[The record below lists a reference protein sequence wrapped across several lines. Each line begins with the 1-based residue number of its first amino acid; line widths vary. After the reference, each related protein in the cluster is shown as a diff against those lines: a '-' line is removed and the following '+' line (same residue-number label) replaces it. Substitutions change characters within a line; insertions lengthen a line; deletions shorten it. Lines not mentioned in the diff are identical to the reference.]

1 MQGKQLRKLEAELW
15 RAADQLRANSKLT
28 ASEYS
33 MPVLGLIFLRHAYNR
48 FQKVKI
54 EVEKDLTVHPQRG
67 RRPVTKKDFEER
79 NAMFLPE
86 KAQFD
91 YLVSLPESA
100 DIGEAID
107 NAMKLIE
114 DEYDNLKGV
123 LPKNFSIFSKDLLR
137 ELLRIFN
144 KEVLQK
150 AEGDLFGKIYE
161 YFLNKFAMTGAQEGG
176 EFFTPMSLVQTIVN
190 VIEPGHGIVFDP
202 ACGSAGMFVQTGYF
216 IESEGL
222 KPAEKVTFYGQEKA
236 ELNTKLAKMNLAV
249 HGLEGNI
256 QEGNTFY
263 EDKHDLVG
271 GADFVMANPPFN
283 VDGVDKAKDA
293 VKRDPRLILDGKVNL
308 PKNDNA
314 NYLWIQYFYNY
325 LKPTGRAGFVM
336 ASSASDAGHSEKD
349 IREKLVK
356 TGAVDVMMAIGN
368 NFFYTRSLPC
378 TLWFFDRAKESGHD
392 FEDLEMNRI
401 NNRKQK
407 ACISFNQRNRVL
419 MLDARKIYRKVT
431 SKVNDFSPEQL
442 QNLICI
448 VNLYR
453 GNAKKFES
461 TVKSYLQTSAD
472 LARETAEATGEL
484 QKQLQKVLKTL
495 GEYCLKQD
503 SQDVMINKIIPEW
516 DELQGEA
523 NTIYGLQNKLIA
535 DIALLD
541 NPANPTLEKIVT
553 QTKAL
558 RKPQDKFIKQLL
570 DAISTAAKAY
580 QLSKN
585 KDWKELGLKEQ
596 LDQLKALQQQ
606 LSGNPDEE
614 EPGLLHETE
623 YFYKQAHW
631 LTSRFPDGV
640 YTDVEGLC
648 KVVTQKEI
656 EAKDWSLSPGRYVGV
671 DTTAEEDFDYEERLN
686 EIHIE
691 LEGLNEE
698 AIHLANQI
706 QNTIKEIV

>member
-28 ASEYS
+28 ATEYS

-48 FQKVKI
+48 FQKVKV
-54 EVEKDLTVHPQRG
+54 EVEKTLPSHPQRG
-67 RRPVTKKDFEER
+67 KRPLTKKDFEEQ
-79 NAMFLPE
+79 NSMFLPE
-86 KAQFD
+86 KSQFD
-91 YLVSLPESA
+91 YLVYLPESA

-190 VIEPGHGIVFDP
+190 VIEPDHGIVFDP

-236 ELNTKLAKMNLAV
+236 DLNTKLAKMNLAV

-271 GADFVMANPPFN
+271 SADFVMANPPFN

-293 VKRDPRLILDGKVNL
+293 VKKDPRLILDGKVNL

-356 TGAVDVMMAIGN
+356 TGSVDVMMAIGN

-378 TLWFFDRAKESGHD
+378 TLWFFDRAKEKD
-392 FEDLEMNRI
+392 EAKKD
-401 NNRKQK
+401 K
-407 ACISFNQRNRVL
+407 VL

-453 GNAKKFES
+453 GNTKKFES
-461 TVKSYLQTSAD
+461 TVKSYLQSSAD
-472 LARETAEATGEL
+472 LAKETAEATTEL
-484 QKQLQKVLKTL
+484 QKQLQKVLKTVNDFATKYAK
-495 GEYCLKQD
+495 ENEEAQAFVD
-503 SQDVMINKIIPEW
+503 SLNIE
-516 DELQGEA
+516 ETA
-523 NTIYGLQNKLIA
+523 SIYEQQNKLIA
-535 DIALLD
+535 EAKKAKADIEV
-541 NPANPTLEKIVT
+541 LESIAHLC
-553 QTKAL
+553 KAL
-558 RKPQDKFIKQLL
+558 RKPQDKLIKQLL
-570 DAISTAAKAY
+570 DAISTSAKEY

-585 KDWKELGLKEQ
+585 KDWKELNIKEQ
-596 LDQLKALQQQ
+596 LDQLKTLQQQ

-631 LTSRFPDGV
+631 LTSRFPEGV

-671 DTTAEEDFDYEERLN
+671 DTSTDEEFDYEERLN

-698 AIHLANQI
+698 AVRLAEMISENYKQI
-706 QNTIKEIV
+706 V

>member
-48 FQKVKI
+48 FLKAK
-54 EVEKDLTVHPQRG
+54 EDVEKSLPYHPQRG
-67 RRPVTKKDFEER
+67 RRPVTKQDFEEQ
-79 NAMFLPE
+79 NAMFLPD

-100 DIGEAID
+100 EIGEAID

-114 DEYDNLKGV
+114 EEYENLNGV
-123 LPKNFSIFSKDLLR
+123 LPKNFSILSKDLLR

-190 VIEPGHGIVFDP
+190 VIEPDHGIVFDP

-236 ELNTKLAKMNLAV
+236 ELNTKLAKMNLTV
-249 HGLEGNI
+249 HGLEGKI
-256 QEGNTFY
+256 FEGNTFY
-263 EDKHDLVG
+263 EDKHNLVG

-283 VDGVDKAKDA
+283 VDGVDKAKDV
-293 VKRDPRLILDGKVNL
+293 VKKDPRLILDGKVNL

-378 TLWFFDRAKESGHD
+378 TLWFFDRAKELD
-392 FEDLEMNRI
+392 TD
-401 NNRKQK
+401 KK
-407 ACISFNQRNRVL
+407 DKVL

-453 GNAKKFES
+453 GNSQKFET
-461 TVKSYLQTSAD
+461 TVKSYLQNAAE
-472 LARETAEATGEL
+472 LATTTAEATTEL
-484 QKQLQKVLKTL
+484 QKQLQKVLKIVSTFS
-495 GEYCLKQD
+495 LKQD
-503 SQDVMINKIIPEW
+503 SQDLKIDKIIPNWKEIE
-516 DELQGEA
+516 DDAKTIFEQQTQLIETVKKNQG
-523 NTIYGLQNKLIA
+523 NQLITE
-535 DIALLD
+535 I
-541 NPANPTLEKIVT
+541 TV

-558 RKPQDKFIKQLL
+558 RKPQDKLIKQLT
-570 DAISTAAKAY
+570 DAVGTATKEY
-580 QLSKN
+580 QLNKN
-585 KDWKELGLKEQ
+585 KDWKELSLKEQ
-596 LDQLKALQQQ
+596 LDQMKALQTQ

-623 YFYKQAHW
+623 YFYRQAHW

-648 KVVTQKEI
+648 KVVTQAEI

-671 DTTAEEDFDYEERLN
+671 DTATHEDFDYEERLK

-698 AIHLANQI
+698 AIALANVI
-706 QNTIKEIV
+706 ATNYKSIAI

>member
-1 MQGKQLRKLEAELW
+1 MQGKQLRLLEAELW

-28 ASEYS
+28 ATEYS

-48 FQKVKI
+48 FQKVKV
-54 EVEKDLTVHPQRG
+54 EVEKDLPVHPQRG

-79 NAMFLPE
+79 NAMFLPD

-190 VIEPGHGIVFDP
+190 VIEPESGIIFDP
-202 ACGSAGMFVQTGYF
+202 ATGSAGMFVQTGYF
-216 IESEGL
+216 LENKGSNV
-222 KPAEKVTFYGQEKA
+222 AEKVTFYGQEKA
-236 ELNTKLAKMNLAV
+236 ELNTKLAKMNMAV
-249 HGLEGNI
+249 HGLEAFI
-256 QEGNTFY
+256 VEGNTFY
-263 EDKHDLVG
+263 EDKHNLVG
-271 GADFVMANPPFN
+271 KCDRVMANPPFN
-283 VDGVDKAKDA
+283 VDGVDKNKDV
-293 VKRDPRLILDGKVNL
+293 VKRDQRLMLDGKVNL

-378 TLWFFDRAKESGHD
+378 TLWFFDRAKEKDQVKSD
-392 FEDLEMNRI
+392 
-401 NNRKQK
+401 K
-407 ACISFNQRNRVL
+407 VL

-453 GNAKKFES
+453 GNTKKFES
-461 TVKSYLQTSAD
+461 TVKSYLQTSAE
-472 LARETAEATGEL
+472 LAEATAEASTEL
-484 QKQLQKVLKTL
+484 QKQIKLIVKSEKIKVINEKLFVDL
-495 GEYCLKQD
+495 NSLESFD
-503 SQDVMINKIIPEW
+503 DVMQLQT
-516 DELQGEA
+516 ELLS
-523 NTIYGLQNKLIA
+523 NTPKLSTFN
-535 DIALLD
+535 LSLF
-541 NPANPTLEKIVT
+541 TSRC
-553 QTKAL
+553 KAL
-558 RKPQDKFIKQLL
+558 RKPQDKLIKQLL
-570 DAISTAAKAY
+570 DTINTATKEH
-580 QLSKN
+580 QLNKN
-585 KDWKELGLKEQ
+585 KDWKELGLKEA

-614 EPGLLHETE
+614 SATGGGLLHETE

-631 LTSRFPDGV
+631 LTSRFPEGV

-648 KVVTQKEI
+648 KVVTQTEI
-656 EAKDWSLSPGRYVGV
+656 AAKDWSLSPGRYVGV
-671 DTTAEEDFDYEERLN
+671 ATDDPDSYRDDYEERLN

-691 LEGLNEE
+691 LDGLNEE
-698 AIHLANQI
+698 AIALANI
-706 QNTIKEIV
+706 ISENYKILTI

>member
-1 MQGKQLRKLEAELW
+1 MQGIQLKKLEAELW
-15 RAADQLRANSKLT
+15 GVADQLRANSKLT

-48 FQKVKI
+48 FKKVK
-54 EVEKDLTVHPQRG
+54 VELEKSLPSHPQRG
-67 RRPVTKKDFEER
+67 IRALTKQDFVAQ
-79 NAMFLPE
+79 NSMFLPPE
-86 KAQFD
+86 AQFD
-91 YLVSLPESA
+91 YLVALPESA

-114 DEYDNLKGV
+114 DEYENLKGV

-150 AEGDLFGKIYE
+150 AEGDLIGKIYE
-161 YFLNKFAMTGAQEGG
+161 YFLGKFAMTGAQEGG

-190 VIEPGHGIVFDP
+190 VIEPDHGIIFDP

-222 KPAEKVTFYGQEKA
+222 KPAEKVTFFGQEKA
-236 ELNTKLAKMNLAV
+236 DLNTKLAKMNLTV

-256 QEGNTFY
+256 LEGNTFY
-263 EDKHDLVG
+263 EDKHNLVG
-271 GADFVMANPPFN
+271 SADFVMANPPFN
-283 VDGVDKAKDA
+283 VDGVDKAKDS
-293 VKRDPRLILDGKVNL
+293 VKKDPRLMIDGIVNL
-308 PKNDNA
+308 PKGDNA

-378 TLWFFDRAKESGHD
+378 TLWFFDRAKEQDPIQSD
-392 FEDLEMNRI
+392 
-401 NNRKQK
+401 K
-407 ACISFNQRNRVL
+407 VL

-453 GNAKKFES
+453 GNTDKFTT
-461 TVKSYLQTSAD
+461 TVNSYLETSTA
-472 LARETAEATGEL
+472 LAKDTASVITKL
-484 QKQLQKVLKTL
+484 QKQIQLVQTIVSNFA
-495 GEYCLKQD
+495 
-503 SQDVMINKIIPEW
+503 SQYAKENQVASVFVDALNIEEIVSIYE
-516 DELQGEA
+516 QQ
-523 NTIYGLQNKLIA
+523 NTLIA
-535 DIALLD
+535 DANKVTANSDVLESIAHLC
-541 NPANPTLEKIVT
+541 KG
-553 QTKAL
+553 L
-558 RKPQDKFIKQLL
+558 RKPQDKLIKQLL
-570 DAISTAAKAY
+570 DAISTATKEY
-580 QLSKN
+580 QLNKN
-585 KDWKELGLKEQ
+585 KDWKELNLKDL

-606 LSGNPDEE
+606 LSGNPDEGE
-614 EPGLLHETE
+614 HGLLHDTE
-623 YFYKQAHW
+623 YFWKQAHW
-631 LTSRFPDGV
+631 LQSRFPEGV

-648 KVVTQKEI
+648 KVVSQQEI

-671 DTTAEEDFDYEERLN
+671 DAATDDDFDYEERLN

-691 LEGLNEE
+691 LDGLNEE
-698 AIHLANQI
+698 AAVLASLIAENFK
-706 QNTIKEIV
+706 TVAL

>member
-48 FQKVKI
+48 FQKVKV
-54 EVEKDLTVHPQRG
+54 EVEKTLPSHPQRG
-67 RRPVTKKDFEER
+67 KRPLTKKDFEEQ
-79 NAMFLPE
+79 NSMFLPE

-91 YLVSLPESA
+91 YLVALPESA

-114 DEYDNLKGV
+114 EEYDNLKGV
-123 LPKNFSIFSKDLLR
+123 LPKNFSVFSKDLLR

-190 VIEPGHGIVFDP
+190 VIEPDHGIVFDP

-271 GADFVMANPPFN
+271 GADYVMANPPFN

-293 VKRDPRLILDGKVNL
+293 VKKDPRLILDGKVNL

-378 TLWFFDRAKESGHD
+378 TLWFFDRAKEQD
-392 FEDLEMNRI
+392 IE
-401 NNRKQK
+401 RKDK
-407 ACISFNQRNRVL
+407 VL

-453 GNAKKFES
+453 GNTQKFES

-472 LARETAEATGEL
+472 LAKETAEATTEL
-484 QKQLQKVLKTL
+484 QKQLQKVISVLATFFKKY
-495 GEYCLKQD
+495 EQENESY
-503 SQDVMINKIIPEW
+503 NPEI
-516 DELQGEA
+516 LQILIQTEDTA
-523 NTIYGLQNKLIA
+523 SIYEQQSKLIA
-535 DIALLD
+535 EAKKAKADID
-541 NPANPTLEKIVT
+541 ILESIAHLCKT
-553 QTKAL
+553 L
-558 RKPQDKFIKQLL
+558 RKPQDKLIKQLL
-570 DAISTAAKAY
+570 DAISTAAKEY

-585 KDWKELGLKEQ
+585 KEWKELNLKEQ
-596 LDQLKALQQQ
+596 LDQLKTLQQQ

-631 LTSRFPDGV
+631 LTSRFPEGV
-640 YTDVEGLC
+640 YTNVEGLC

-671 DTTAEEDFDYEERLN
+671 DTSTDEEFDYEERLN

-698 AIHLANQI
+698 AIDLAK
-706 QNTIKEIV
+706 TISENYKELAI

>member
-1 MQGKQLRKLEAELW
+1 MQGTQLRKLEAELW

-48 FQKVKI
+48 FLKVKDEI
-54 EVEKDLTVHPQRG
+54 EKNLPVHPQRG
-67 RRPVTKKDFEER
+67 KRALNKKDFEEQ
-79 NAMFLPE
+79 NSMFLPNE
-86 KAQFD
+86 SQFD

-161 YFLNKFAMTGAQEGG
+161 YFLGKFAMTGAQEGG

-190 VIEPGHGIVFDP
+190 IIEPDHGIVFDP

-236 ELNTKLAKMNLAV
+236 DLNTKLAKMNLTV

-256 QEGNTFY
+256 KEGNTFY
-263 EDKHDLVG
+263 EDKHNLVG
-271 GADFVMANPPFN
+271 AADFVMANPPFN

-293 VKRDPRLILDGKVNL
+293 VKKDPRLILDGKVNL

-356 TGAVDVMMAIGN
+356 TGAVDVMVAIGN

-378 TLWFFDRAKESGHD
+378 TLWFFDRAKEKD
-392 FEDLEMNRI
+392 KKKCD
-401 NNRKQK
+401 K
-407 ACISFNQRNRVL
+407 VL

-453 GNAKKFES
+453 GNTKKFAN
-461 TVKSYLQTSAD
+461 TVKTYLDTSASFAKD
-472 LARETAEATGEL
+472 AAKATMAL
-484 QKQLQKVLKTL
+484 QKQLQKIVKLLKHFPGKYKQVGNAPAYILL
-495 GEYCLKQD
+495 G
-503 SQDVMINKIIPEW
+503 I
-516 DELQGEA
+516 DELLKVDDPGE
-523 NTIYGLQNKLIA
+523 IYQLQNTFINSVQSKDSDLKSIA
-535 DIALLD
+535 HQCK
-541 NPANPTLEKIVT
+541 E
-553 QTKAL
+553 L
-558 RKPQDKFIKQLL
+558 RKPQDKFIKHLI
-570 DAISTAAKAY
+570 DTIATAAKSIPPMDT
-580 QLSKN
+580 QPLSKN
-585 KDWKELGLKEQ
+585 KEWKELNLKEE
-596 LDQLKALQQQ
+596 LDQLKSLQLQ
-606 LSGNPDEE
+606 LSGNPNEE

-623 YFYKQAHW
+623 YFWKQAHW

-648 KVVTQKEI
+648 KVVSQKEV

-671 DTTAEEDFDYEERLN
+671 DTATDDDFDYEERLK

-698 AIHLANQI
+698 AIMLANSI
-706 QNTIKEIV
+706 SENFKTVLI

>member
-48 FQKVKI
+48 FLKAK
-54 EVEKDLTVHPQRG
+54 EDVEKSLPYHPQRG
-67 RRPVTKKDFEER
+67 RRPVTKQDFEEQ
-79 NAMFLPE
+79 NAMFLPD

-114 DEYDNLKGV
+114 EEYENLNGV

-190 VIEPGHGIVFDP
+190 VIEPDHGIVFDP

-236 ELNTKLAKMNLAV
+236 ELNTKLAKMNLTV
-249 HGLEGNI
+249 HGLEGKI
-256 QEGNTFY
+256 FEGNTFY
-263 EDKHDLVG
+263 EDKHNLVG

-283 VDGVDKAKDA
+283 VDGVDKAKDV
-293 VKRDPRLILDGKVNL
+293 VKKDPRLILDGKVNL

-378 TLWFFDRAKESGHD
+378 TLWFFDRAKE
-392 FEDLEMNRI
+392 LETD
-401 NNRKQK
+401 KK
-407 ACISFNQRNRVL
+407 DKVL

-453 GNAKKFES
+453 GNSQKFET
-461 TVKSYLQTSAD
+461 TVKSYLQNAAD
-472 LARETAEATGEL
+472 LATTTAEATTEL
-484 QKQLQKVLKTL
+484 QKQLQKVLNILSTF
-495 GEYCLKQD
+495 CLKQD
-503 SQDVMINKIIPEW
+503 SQDLKIDKIIPNWKEIE
-516 DELQGEA
+516 DDAKTIFEQQTQLIESVKKNQG
-523 NTIYGLQNKLIA
+523 NQLITE
-535 DIALLD
+535 I
-541 NPANPTLEKIVT
+541 TV

-558 RKPQDKFIKQLL
+558 RKPQDKLIKQLT
-570 DAISTAAKAY
+570 DAVGTATKEY
-580 QLSKN
+580 QLNKN
-585 KDWKELGLKEQ
+585 KDWKELSLKEQ
-596 LDQLKALQQQ
+596 LDQMKALQTQ

-623 YFYKQAHW
+623 YFYRQAHW

-648 KVVTQKEI
+648 KVVTQAEI

-671 DTTAEEDFDYEERLN
+671 DTATHEDFDYEERLK

-698 AIHLANQI
+698 AIALANVI
-706 QNTIKEIV
+706 ATNYKSIAI

>member
-1 MQGKQLRKLEAELW
+1 MQGKQLRLLEAELW

-54 EVEKDLTVHPQRG
+54 EVEKDLPSHPQRG
-67 RRPVTKKDFEER
+67 KRALTKNDFLEK

-86 KAQFD
+86 KSRFD
-91 YLVSLPESA
+91 VLVNLPESE

-107 NAMKLIE
+107 HAMKLIE
-114 DEYDNLKGV
+114 EEHDNLKGV
-123 LPKNFSIFSKDLLR
+123 LPKNFSIFSKELLK

-190 VIEPGHGIVFDP
+190 VIEPDHGIVFDP
-202 ACGSAGMFVQTGYF
+202 ACGSAGMFVQSGYF
-216 IESEGL
+216 IESEGFQ
-222 KPAEKVTFYGQEKA
+222 PAEKVTFYGQEKA
-236 ELNTKLAKMNLAV
+236 ELNTKLSKMNLAV

-256 QEGNTFY
+256 KEGNTFY
-263 EDKHDLVG
+263 EDKHSIVG
-271 GADFVMANPPFN
+271 KADFVMANPPFN
-283 VDGVDKAKDA
+283 VDGVDKEKDTVKKDA
-293 VKRDPRLILDGKVNL
+293 RLPFGL

-314 NYLWIQYFYNY
+314 NYLWIQYFYGY

-336 ASSASDAGHSEKD
+336 ASSASDAGHSEKE
-349 IREKLVK
+349 IRQKLVK

-378 TLWFFDRAKESGHD
+378 TLWFFDRGKESLNYDSSDSADYTD
-392 FEDLEMNRI
+392 FNTVRRSDT
-401 NNRKQK
+401 
-407 ACISFNQRNRVL
+407 VL

-453 GNAKKFES
+453 GNTRKFEN
-461 TVKSYLQTSAD
+461 TVKGYLDTAAE
-472 LARETAEATGEL
+472 LAIETAKSVEEL
-484 QKQLQKVLKTL
+484 QNVLIDIVGNQKIKEINAELFLSLNTLDGSEDIFLK
-495 GEYCLKQD
+495 
-503 SQDVMINKIIPEW
+503 
-516 DELQGEA
+516 
-523 NTIYGLQNKLIA
+523 QNKLIETVKNNHGNHL
-535 DIALLD
+535 IEEI
-541 NPANPTLEKIVT
+541 TV
-553 QTKAL
+553 QTKGL
-558 RKPQDKFIKQLL
+558 HKPQDKLIKQLF
-570 DAISTAAKAY
+570 DTISTAVKEL
-580 QLSKN
+580 QLNKN
-585 KDWKELGLKEQ
+585 KDWKELNLKKQFDRLKELQ
-596 LDQLKALQQQ
+596 LQ

-623 YFYKQAHW
+623 YFWKQAHKLQTW
-631 LTSRFPDGV
+631 FPEGK
-640 YTDVEGLC
+640 YRDVEGLC
-648 KVVTQKEI
+648 KVVTRQEI

-671 DTTAEEDFDYEERLN
+671 DSSTDEDFDFEERLA

-698 AIHLANQI
+698 AVRLAALINENYKTLI
-706 QNTIKEIV
+706 

>member
-28 ASEYS
+28 ATEYS

-54 EVEKDLTVHPQRG
+54 EVEKNLPSHPQRG
-67 RRPVTKKDFEER
+67 KRPLTKKDFEEQ
-79 NAMFLPE
+79 NSMFLPE
-86 KAQFD
+86 KSQFD

-161 YFLNKFAMTGAQEGG
+161 YFLGKFAMTGAQEGG

-190 VIEPGHGIVFDP
+190 VIEPDHGIVFDP

-236 ELNTKLAKMNLAV
+236 DLNTKLAKMNLTV

-263 EDKHDLVG
+263 EDKHNLVG

-283 VDGVDKAKDA
+283 VDGVDKAKDV
-293 VKRDPRLILDGKVNL
+293 VKKDPRLMIDGKVNL

-378 TLWFFDRAKESGHD
+378 TLWFFDRAKELD
-392 FEDLEMNRI
+392 IE
-401 NNRKQK
+401 RKDK
-407 ACISFNQRNRVL
+407 VL

-453 GNAKKFES
+453 RNTKKFES

-472 LARETAEATGEL
+472 LAKETAEATIEL
-484 QKQLQKVLKTL
+484 QKQFQKVLKTL
-495 GEYCLKQD
+495 STFCLKQD
-503 SQDVMINKIIPEW
+503 SQDLKIDKIIPNW
-516 DELQGEA
+516 DEIELEA
-523 NTIYGLQNKLIA
+523 QAIFVQQTQLIETIKKNQDNQLITE
-535 DIALLD
+535 I
-541 NPANPTLEKIVT
+541 TV

-558 RKPQDKFIKQLL
+558 RKPQDKLIKQLL
-570 DAISTAAKAY
+570 DAIATATKEY

-585 KDWKELGLKEQ
+585 KDWKELGVQ
-596 LDQLKALQQQ
+596 TQFIAPLKALQQQ
-606 LSGNPDEE
+606 LSGNPEEE

-631 LTSRFPDGV
+631 LTSRFPEGI

-648 KVVTQKEI
+648 KVVSQTEI

-671 DTTAEEDFDYEERLN
+671 NTATDDDFDYEERLA

-698 AIHLANQI
+698 AKNLATTI
-706 QNTIKEIV
+706 QENYKSIL

>member
-48 FQKVKI
+48 YLKVKV
-54 EVEKDLTVHPQRG
+54 EVEKGLPSHPQRG
-67 RRPVTKKDFEER
+67 KRTLTKKDFEEQ
-79 NAMFLPE
+79 NSMFLPE
-86 KAQFD
+86 KSQFD
-91 YLVSLPESA
+91 YLVALPESA

-161 YFLNKFAMTGAQEGG
+161 YFLGKFAMTGAQEGG

-190 VIEPGHGIVFDP
+190 IIEPDHGIVFDP

-236 ELNTKLAKMNLAV
+236 DINTKLAKMNLTV

-263 EDKHDLVG
+263 EDKQNMVG
-271 GADFVMANPPFN
+271 KADFVMANPPFN

-293 VKRDPRLILDGKVNL
+293 VKKDPRLLLTENKEGQKVRLL

-314 NYLWIQYFYNY
+314 NYLWIQYFYQY

-356 TGAVDVMMAIGN
+356 TGAVDVMTAIGN

-378 TLWFFDRAKESGHD
+378 TLWFFDRAKEQD
-392 FEDLEMNRI
+392 KKKKD
-401 NNRKQK
+401 K
-407 ACISFNQRNRVL
+407 VL

-453 GNAKKFES
+453 GNTKKFEA
-461 TVKSYLQTSAD
+461 TVKSYLETAAD
-472 LARETAEATGEL
+472 LAKETAEATTEL
-484 QKQLQKVLKTL
+484 QKQLQKVLKTVSD
-495 GEYCLKQD
+495 YCLKQD
-503 SQDVMINKIIPEW
+503 SQDLKIDKIIPEW
-516 DELQGEA
+516 NELQSEA
-523 NTIYGLQNKLIA
+523 KTIFELQSQLIETVNKNQGNHLITEITA
-535 DIALLD
+535 
-541 NPANPTLEKIVT
+541 
-553 QTKAL
+553 QTKAI
-558 RKPQDKFIKQLL
+558 RKPQDKLIKQLL
-570 DAISTAAKAY
+570 DAISTAAKEY
-580 QLSKN
+580 QLNKN
-585 KDWKELGLKEQ
+585 KDWKELNLKEQ

-648 KVVTQKEI
+648 KVVSQAEI

-671 DTTAEEDFDYEERLN
+671 DTATDDDFDYEERLA

-691 LEGLNEE
+691 LDGLNEE
-698 AIHLANQI
+698 AIALAN
-706 QNTIKEIV
+706 TIAGNFKEIVI

>member
-1 MQGKQLRKLEAELW
+1 MQGTQLRKLETELW

-33 MPVLGLIFLRHAYNR
+33 MPVLGLIFLRHAFNR
-48 FQKVKI
+48 FQKIKI
-54 EVEKDLTVHPQRG
+54 EVEIDLPTHPQRG
-67 RRPVTKKDFEER
+67 KRPLTKKDFEEK
-79 NAMFLPE
+79 NSMFLPD
-86 KAQFD
+86 KSQFE
-91 YLVSLPESA
+91 YLVALPESE

-123 LPKNFSIFSKDLLR
+123 LPKNYSIFSKELLR

-176 EFFTPMSLVQTIVN
+176 EFFTPFSLVNTIVN
-190 VIEPGHGIVFDP
+190 IIEPDHGINFDP
-202 ACGSAGMFVQTGYF
+202 AVGSAGMFVQTGYF
-216 IESEGL
+216 IESEGQI
-222 KPAEKVTFYGQEKA
+222 PAEKVTFYGQEKA
-236 ELNTKLAKMNLAV
+236 ETNTRLAKMNLAV

-263 EDKHDLVG
+263 EDKHNLVG
-271 GADFVMANPPFN
+271 KCDFVMANPPFN
-283 VDGVDKAKDA
+283 VDGVDKGKEI
-293 VKRDPRLILDGKVNL
+293 VKKDPRLPFGL

-314 NYLWIQYFYNY
+314 NYLWIQYFYSY

-356 TGAVDVMMAIGN
+356 TGAVDVMIAIGN

-378 TLWFFDRAKESGHD
+378 TLWFFDRAKEND
-392 FEDLEMNRI
+392 ELKED
-401 NNRKQK
+401 K
-407 ACISFNQRNRVL
+407 VL

-453 GNAKKFES
+453 GSTRKFES
-461 TVKSYLQTSAD
+461 TIKNYLQTATD
-472 LARETAEATGEL
+472 FAKETANATAE
-484 QKQLQKVLKTL
+484 LQKVLKSIISNKKIKGISEEL
-495 GEYCLKQD
+495 GQSINSLDDITEVLAKQNELIETVKKLD
-503 SQDVMINKIIPEW
+503 SD
-516 DELQGEA
+516 A
-523 NTIYGLQNKLIA
+523 ALIA
-535 DIALLD
+535 LIA
-541 NPANPTLEKIVT
+541 T
-553 QTKAL
+553 QTKGL
-558 RKPQDKFIKQLL
+558 RKPQDKLIKQLL
-570 DAISTAAKAY
+570 DILAAAVKEL
-580 QLSKN
+580 QLNKN
-585 KDWKELGLKEQ
+585 KDWKELNLKEE
-596 LDQLKALQQQ
+596 LDQLKASQIQ
-606 LSGNPDEE
+606 LSGNPGED

-623 YFYKQAHW
+623 YFWKQAHW
-631 LTSRFPDGV
+631 LQTRFPERS

-648 KVVTQKEI
+648 RVVTQAEI
-656 EAKDWSLSPGRYVGV
+656 ETKDWSLSPGRYVGV
-671 DTTAEEDFDYEERLN
+671 DTASDEDFDYEERLN

-691 LEGLNEE
+691 LDGLNEE
-698 AIHLANQI
+698 AFALANDI
-706 QNTIKEIV
+706 AKNYKSVVI

>member
-1 MQGKQLRKLEAELW
+1 MQGKQLRLLEAELW

-48 FQKVKI
+48 FLKVKD
-54 EVEKDLTVHPQRG
+54 EVEKNLPVHPQRG
-67 RRPVTKKDFEER
+67 RRALTKKDFEEQ
-79 NAMFLPE
+79 NSMFLPE
-86 KAQFD
+86 KSQFE
-91 YLVSLPESA
+91 YLVALPESE

-123 LPKNFSIFSKDLLR
+123 LPKNYSIFSKDLLK

-144 KEVLQK
+144 KEVLQR

-190 VIEPGHGIVFDP
+190 VIEPESGVMFDP
-202 ACGSAGMFVQTGYF
+202 ATGSAGMFVQTGYF
-216 IESEGL
+216 IEEKEGL
-222 KPAEKVTFYGQEKA
+222 DPARKVTFYGQEKA
-236 ELNTKLAKMNLAV
+236 DMNTRLAKMNMAV
-249 HGLEGNI
+249 HGLEGFI
-256 QEGNTFY
+256 VQGNTFY
-263 EDKHDLVG
+263 EDKHNLTGKCDR
-271 GADFVMANPPFN
+271 VMANPPFN
-283 VDGVDKAKDA
+283 VDGVDKAKDV
-293 VKRDPRLILDGKVNL
+293 VKKDPRLPFGL

-314 NYLWIQYFYNY
+314 NYLWIQYFYSY
-325 LKPTGRAGFVM
+325 LKPHSANSQGGRAGFVM
-336 ASSASDAGHSEKD
+336 ASSASDAGHSEKE

-378 TLWFFDRAKESGHD
+378 TLWFFDRSKEKD
-392 FEDLEMNRI
+392 EQ
-401 NNRKQK
+401 QK
-407 ACISFNQRNRVL
+407 DKVL

-442 QNLICI
+442 QNLISI

-453 GNAKKFES
+453 GKTDKFKS
-461 TVKSYLQTSAD
+461 VVKTYL
-472 LARETAEATGEL
+472 ETAAGLAKEAAQITIEL
-484 QKQLQKVLKTL
+484 QKTLQSIVKNEDLKKLNGGLFEKLNTL
-495 GEYCLKQD
+495 EDYDDILTKQN
-503 SQDVMINKIIPEW
+503 Q
-516 DELQGEA
+516 
-523 NTIYGLQNKLIA
+523 LIA
-535 DIALLD
+535 DGAK
-541 NPANPTLEKIVT
+541 ATPTIEVLEKIAH
-553 QTKAL
+553 QCKAI
-558 RKPQDKFIKQLL
+558 RKPQDKLIKQLL
-570 DAISTAAKAY
+570 DAINAAVKEY
-580 QLSKN
+580 QLNKN
-585 KDWKELGLKEQ
+585 KDWKELNLKEQ
-596 LDQLKALQQQ
+596 LDELKAIQQQ
-606 LSGNPDEE
+606 LSGNPNEE

-623 YFYKQAHW
+623 YFWKQAHW
-631 LTSRFPDGV
+631 LNSRFPDGV

-671 DTTAEEDFDYEERLN
+671 DTTNDADFDYEERLN

-691 LEGLNEE
+691 LDGLNEE
-698 AIHLANQI
+698 AIALANAI
-706 QNTIKEIV
+706 SANYKTILI

>member
-48 FQKVKI
+48 FLKAKE
-54 EVEKDLTVHPQRG
+54 EVEKSLPYHPQRG
-67 RRPVTKKDFEER
+67 RRPVTKQDFEEQ
-79 NAMFLPE
+79 NAMFLPD

-114 DEYDNLKGV
+114 EEYENLNGV

-190 VIEPGHGIVFDP
+190 VIEPDHGIVFDP

-236 ELNTKLAKMNLAV
+236 ELNTKLAKMNLTV
-249 HGLEGNI
+249 HGLEGKI
-256 QEGNTFY
+256 FEGNTFY
-263 EDKHDLVG
+263 EDKHNLVG

-283 VDGVDKAKDA
+283 VDGVDKAKDV
-293 VKRDPRLILDGKVNL
+293 VKKDPRLILDGKVNL

-378 TLWFFDRAKESGHD
+378 TLWFFDRAKELD
-392 FEDLEMNRI
+392 TD
-401 NNRKQK
+401 KK
-407 ACISFNQRNRVL
+407 DKVL

-453 GNAKKFES
+453 GNSQKFET
-461 TVKSYLQTSAD
+461 TVKSYLQNAAD
-472 LARETAEATGEL
+472 LATTTAEATTEL
-484 QKQLQKVLKTL
+484 QKQLQKVLNILSTF
-495 GEYCLKQD
+495 CLKQD
-503 SQDVMINKIIPEW
+503 SQDLKIDKIIPNWKEIE
-516 DELQGEA
+516 DDAKTIFEQQTQLIESVKKNQG
-523 NTIYGLQNKLIA
+523 NQLITE
-535 DIALLD
+535 I
-541 NPANPTLEKIVT
+541 TV

-558 RKPQDKFIKQLL
+558 RKPQDKLIKQLT
-570 DAISTAAKAY
+570 DAVGTATKEY
-580 QLSKN
+580 QLNKN
-585 KDWKELGLKEQ
+585 KDWKELSLKEQ
-596 LDQLKALQQQ
+596 LDQMKALQTQ

-623 YFYKQAHW
+623 YFYRQAHW

-648 KVVTQKEI
+648 KVVTQAEI

-671 DTTAEEDFDYEERLN
+671 DTATHEDFDYEERLK

-698 AIHLANQI
+698 AIALANVI
-706 QNTIKEIV
+706 ATNYKSIAI

>member
-54 EVEKDLTVHPQRG
+54 EVEKTLPSHPQRG
-67 RRPVTKKDFEER
+67 KRPLTKKDFEEQ
-79 NAMFLPE
+79 NSMFLPE
-86 KAQFD
+86 KSQFD

-190 VIEPGHGIVFDP
+190 VIEPDHGIVFDP

-236 ELNTKLAKMNLAV
+236 DLNTKLAKMNLAV

-293 VKRDPRLILDGKVNL
+293 VKKDPRLILDGKVNL

-356 TGAVDVMMAIGN
+356 TGSVDVMMAIGN

-378 TLWFFDRAKESGHD
+378 TLWFFDRAKESD
-392 FEDLEMNRI
+392 KKKSD
-401 NNRKQK
+401 K
-407 ACISFNQRNRVL
+407 VL

-453 GNAKKFES
+453 GNTKKFES
-461 TVKSYLQTSAD
+461 TVKSYLQMSAD
-472 LARETAEATGEL
+472 LAKETAEVSTEL
-484 QKQLQKVLKTL
+484 QKQLQKVLKTVSDFAHKFAK
-495 GEYCLKQD
+495 E
-503 SQDVMINKIIPEW
+503 NK
-516 DELQGEA
+516 EA
-523 NTIYGLQNKLIA
+523 KSFVDALNIEETASIFEQQNKLIA
-535 DIALLD
+535 EAKKANADIDILE
-541 NPANPTLEKIVT
+541 NIANLC
-553 QTKAL
+553 KAL
-558 RKPQDKFIKQLL
+558 RKPQDKLIKQLL
-570 DAISTAAKAY
+570 DAISTAAKEY

-585 KDWKELGLKEQ
+585 KDWKELNLKEQ

-623 YFYKQAHW
+623 YFFKQADW

-671 DTTAEEDFDYEERLN
+671 DTTTDDDFDYEERLN

-691 LEGLNEE
+691 LDGLNEE
-698 AIHLANQI
+698 AIALAKAISENY
-706 QNTIKEIV
+706 KELAI

>member
-1 MQGKQLRKLEAELW
+1 MGAFFNENPFEFPIFIHTMQGKQLRKLENELW

-48 FQKVKI
+48 YLKVKETI
-54 EVEKDLTVHPQRG
+54 EEKLPVHPQRG
-67 RRPVTKKDFEER
+67 RRALTKKDFEEQ
-79 NAMFLPE
+79 NAMYLPE
-86 KAQFD
+86 KSQFD
-91 YLVSLPESA
+91 YLVNLPESA

-114 DEYDNLKGV
+114 EEHENLKGV

-190 VIEPGHGIVFDP
+190 VIEPDHGIVFDP

-249 HGLEGNI
+249 HGLEGNV

-263 EDKHDLVG
+263 EDKHNLLG
-271 GADFVMANPPFN
+271 KADFVMANPPFN
-283 VDGVDKAKDA
+283 VDGVDKGKEV
-293 VKRDPRLILDGKVNL
+293 VKKDPRLKLDGTVNL

-349 IREKLVK
+349 IRERLVK
-356 TGAVDVMMAIGN
+356 TGAVDLMMAIGN

-378 TLWFFDRAKESGHD
+378 TLWFFDRTKEKD
-392 FEDLEMNRI
+392 TKKKD
-401 NNRKQK
+401 K
-407 ACISFNQRNRVL
+407 VL

-453 GNAKKFES
+453 GNTKKFES
-461 TVKSYLQTSAD
+461 TLKNYLQTSFT
-472 LARETAEATGEL
+472 LAKESAEATSEL
-484 QKQLQKVLKTL
+484 QNQLKKVFKIVNDFAKKYSSENKEGKAFVEALKFGETEVVYKQQ
-495 GEYCLKQD
+495 
-503 SQDVMINKIIPEW
+503 S
-516 DELQGEA
+516 ELISEA
-523 NTIYGLQNKLIA
+523 KKAKATIEALE
-535 DIALLD
+535 DIAHLC
-541 NPANPTLEKIVT
+541 
-553 QTKAL
+553 KAL
-558 RKPQDKFIKQLL
+558 RKPQDKLIKQLL
-570 DAISTAAKAY
+570 DVLNSSNKEY

-585 KDWKELGLKEQ
+585 KDWKDLNLKEQ
-596 LDQLKALQQQ
+596 LDLLKNLQLQ

-623 YFYKQAHW
+623 YYFKQANW
-631 LTSRFPDGV
+631 LISRFPKGI
-640 YTDVEGLC
+640 YADVEGLC
-648 KVVTQKEI
+648 KVVSQKDI
-656 EAKDWSLSPGRYVGV
+656 ESKDWSLSPGRYVGV
-671 DTTAEEDFDYEERLN
+671 DTKMDKDFDYEERLN

-691 LEGLNEE
+691 LDGLNEE
-698 AIHLANQI
+698 AIALTKTISENYKELA
-706 QNTIKEIV
+706 V